1 VQRTALS
8 LIRAIPGKC
17 ESVGEILCLRANKRS
32 ALDVQAY
39 ITPSQQSFQRVHPTN
54 APFSQQPQTAS
65 VRSAYDIRMPTVGY
79 NNLQN
84 LSDTTA
90 RWACVKKWGV
100 RGKLSGHHVCLA
112 RLKERPFFFCTS
124 ILSGEEGSL
133 SLTHLSLYVHQIMNA
148 VSRPTHDPTEKGP
161 RKITGRRNQKLP
173 IRRPVTG
180 RSCGISLVR

>member
-1 VQRTALS
+1 MQRAALL
-8 LIRAIPGKC
+8 LIRAIPGRC
-17 ESVGEILCLRANKRS
+17 ESVGEILCLRANKRKS
-32 ALDVQAY
+32 GCALDVQAY

-54 APFSQQPQTAS
+54 ASFSQQPQTAS
-65 VRSAYDIRMPTVGY
+65 VRSAYDIRMPTVGC

-112 RLKERPFFFCTS
+112 RLKERPFFFLGHSFTS

-133 SLTHLSLYVHQIMNA
+133 SLTLTHTLSLYVHQNHEC
-148 VSRPTHDPTEKGP
+148 SFPTDA
-161 RKITGRRNQKLP
+161 
-173 IRRPVTG
+173 
-180 RSCGISLVR
+180 